1 VTHPA
6 LTPEN
11 TRTGIIAG
19 ISAYVIWG
27 LVPIFFKQIV
37 EIPAVEIIAHRVV
50 WAMLLMTALIGFGRG
65 FGRGFGDA
73 LRIARQPAQLA
84 RIALASALVITN
96 WLTFV
101 WGVNN
106 GHIVETSLGY
116 FILPLLNVA
125 LGVLVLK
132 ERMRPLQWLAVL
144 CAAVGVAIEAT
155 RAGGLPWIALVLAG
169 TFGIYGLLR
178 KQLPLDAASG
188 LFLETVCM
196 TPLALGWLGWLA
208 YSGQSHFGGSGA
220 LSASDLYLIATG
232 PVTAIPLLLF
242 AIAARRLPLSM
253 MAFLQYLA
261 PTIAFLIGVLVYHE
275 TLDTQRMLSL
285 AAIWTGLAVYSVDL
299 LKTAAARQE
308 AALP

>member
-1 VTHPA
+1 M
-6 LTPEN
+6 
-11 TRTGIIAG
+11 IIAG

-27 LVPIFFKQIV
+27 LVPIFFKQIAEV
-37 EIPAVEIIAHRVV
+37 PATEIIAHRVV

-65 FGRGFGDA
+65 FGDA
-73 LRIARQPAQLA
+73 LRIARQPAQLC
-84 RIALASALVITN
+84 RIALASALVLAN

-144 CAAVGVAIEAT
+144 CAAIGVAIEAT
-155 RAGGLPWIALVLAG
+155 RASGLPWIALVLAG
-169 TFGIYGLLR
+169 TFAIYGLLR

-196 TPLALGWLGWLA
+196 LPLALAWLA
-208 YSGQSHFGGSGA
+208 WSGPSHFGVGA
-220 LSASDLYLIATG
+220 GITATDLLLVATG

-242 AIAARRLPLSM
+242 AIATRRLPLSM

-261 PTIAFLIGVLVYHE
+261 PTLAFLIGVLMYHE
-275 TLDTQRMLSL
+275 PLDTLRMLSL

-299 LKTAAARQE
+299 VKAAAARQE
-308 AALP
+308 VPLP

>member
-1 VTHPA
+1 MSHPA

-11 TRTGIIAG
+11 TRTGIITG
-19 ISAYVIWG
+19 ISAYAIWG
-27 LVPIFFKQIV
+27 LVPLFFKQIA

-65 FGRGFGDA
+65 FGDA

-84 RIALASALVITN
+84 KIALASALVISN

-132 ERMRPLQWLAVL
+132 ERMRRLQWVAVL
-144 CAAVGVAIEAT
+144 CATIGVAIEAT
-155 RAGGLPWIALVLAG
+155 RADGLPWIALVLAG
-169 TFGIYGLLR
+169 TFGAYGLLR

-188 LFLETVCM
+188 LFLETICM
-196 TPLALGWLGWLA
+196 LPPALAWLGWLA
-208 YSGQSHFGGSGA
+208 YSGQAHFGGSGG
-220 LSASDLYLIATG
+220 LPASDLLLIATG

-242 AIAARRLPLSM
+242 AIAARRLPLSR

-275 TLDTQRMLSL
+275 PLDLQRMLSL
-285 AAIWTGLAVYSVDL
+285 AAIWTGLAIYSIDL
-299 LKTAAARQE
+299 LKAATTRVAE
-308 AALP
+308 PLP

>member
-1 VTHPA
+1 MTHPA

>member
-1 VTHPA
+1 VNPTQPA
-6 LTPEN
+6 ATPEN
-11 TRTGIIAG
+11 TRLGILAG
-19 ISAYVIWG
+19 VGAYAIWG
-27 LVPIFFKQIV
+27 LVPIFFKQMAGV
-37 EIPAVEIIAHRVV
+37 PAVEIIAHRVV
-50 WAMLLMTALIGFGRG
+50 WAMLLLTALIGFGRG
-65 FGRGFGDA
+65 FGDA
-73 LRIARQPAQLA
+73 LRVARIPAQLA
-84 RIALASALVITN
+84 KIALASALVISN

-132 ERMRPLQWLAVL
+132 ERMRRLQWVAVL

-169 TFGIYGLLR
+169 TFGFYGLLR

-196 TPLALGWLGWLA
+196 MPPALAWLGWLA
-208 YSGQSHFGGSGA
+208 YSGQGHFGGSSM
-220 LSASDLYLIATG
+220 LSAGDLYLVATG

-253 MAFLQYLA
+253 LAFLQYLA
-261 PTIAFLIGVLVYHE
+261 PTIAFLIGVLIYLE
-275 TLDTQRMLSL
+275 PLDAQRMLSL
-285 AAIWTGLAVYSVDL
+285 AAIWVGLAVYSVDL
-299 LKTAAARQE
+299 LKTTRAG
-308 AALP
+308 PV

>member
-1 VTHPA
+1 MNPA
-6 LTPEN
+6 QPAATPEN
-11 TRTGIIAG
+11 TRTGILAG

-27 LVPIFFKQIV
+27 LVPIFFKQMAAV
-37 EIPAVEIIAHRVV
+37 PAVEIIAHRVV
-50 WAMLLMTALIGFGRG
+50 WAMLLMTALLGFGRG
-65 FGRGFGDA
+65 FADA
-73 LRIARQPAQLA
+73 LRIARIPAQLA
-84 RIALASALVITN
+84 KIALASTLVICN

-106 GHIVETSLGY
+106 GRIVETSLGY
-116 FILPLLNVA
+116 FLLPLLNVA

-132 ERMRPLQWLAVL
+132 ERMRRLQWVAVL
-144 CAAVGVAIEAT
+144 CAAIGVAIEAA
-155 RAGGLPWIALVLAG
+155 RADGLPWIALVLAG

-196 TPLALGWLGWLA
+196 LPLALAWLA
-208 YSGQSHFGGSGA
+208 WSGPSHFGVGA
-220 LSASDLYLIATG
+220 GITATDLLLVATG

-242 AIAARRLPLSM
+242 AIATRRLPLSM

-261 PTIAFLIGVLVYHE
+261 PTLAFLIGVLMYHE
-275 TLDTQRMLSL
+275 PLDTLRMLSL

-299 LKTAAARQE
+299 VKAAAARQE
-308 AALP
+308 VPLP

>member
-1 VTHPA
+1 MSHPA

-11 TRTGIIAG
+11 TRTGILAG

-27 LVPIFFKQIV
+27 LVPIFFKQIAEV
-37 EIPAVEIIAHRVV
+37 PATEIIAHRVV

-65 FGRGFGDA
+65 FGDA
-73 LRIARQPAQLA
+73 LRIARQPAQLC
-84 RIALASALVITN
+84 RIALASALVLAN

-144 CAAVGVAIEAT
+144 CAAIGVAIEAT
-155 RAGGLPWIALVLAG
+155 RASGLPWIALVLAG
-169 TFGIYGLLR
+169 TFAIYGLLR

-196 TPLALGWLGWLA
+196 LPLALAWLA
-208 YSGQSHFGGSGA
+208 WSGPSHFGVGA
-220 LSASDLYLIATG
+220 GITATDLLLVATG

-242 AIAARRLPLSM
+242 AIATRRLPLSM

-261 PTIAFLIGVLVYHE
+261 PTLAFLIGVLMYHE
-275 TLDTQRMLSL
+275 PLDTLRMLSL

-299 LKTAAARQE
+299 VKVAAARQE
-308 AALP
+308 VPLP

>member
-1 VTHPA
+1 MNPTQPA
-6 LTPEN
+6 ATPEN
-11 TRTGIIAG
+11 TRLGILAG
-19 ISAYVIWG
+19 VGAYAIWG
-27 LVPIFFKQIV
+27 LVPIFFKQMAGV
-37 EIPAVEIIAHRVV
+37 PAVEIIAHRVV
-50 WAMLLMTALIGFGRG
+50 WAMLLLTALIGFGRG
-65 FGRGFGDA
+65 FGDA
-73 LRIARQPAQLA
+73 LRVARIPAQLA
-84 RIALASALVITN
+84 KIALASALVISN

-132 ERMRPLQWLAVL
+132 ERMRPLQWVAVL
-144 CAAVGVAIEAT
+144 CAAAGVAIETT

-169 TFGIYGLLR
+169 TFGFYGLLR

-196 TPLALGWLGWLA
+196 MPPALAWLGWLA
-208 YSGQSHFGGSGA
+208 YSGQGHFGGSSM
-220 LSASDLYLIATG
+220 LSAGDLYLVATG

-253 MAFLQYLA
+253 LAFLQYLA
-261 PTIAFLIGVLVYHE
+261 PTIAFLIGVLVYLE
-275 TLDTQRMLSL
+275 PLDAQRMLSL
-285 AAIWTGLAVYSVDL
+285 AAIWVGLAVYSVDL
-299 LKTAAARQE
+299 LKTTRAG
-308 AALP
+308 PV

>member
-1 VTHPA
+1 LTHPA

-11 TRTGIIAG
+11 TRTGILAG

-27 LVPIFFKQIV
+27 MVPIFFKQMTEV
-37 EIPAVEIIAHRVV
+37 PAVEIIAHRVV
-50 WAMLLMTALIGFGRG
+50 WAMLLMTALLG

-84 RIALASALVITN
+84 RIALASALVISN
-96 WLTFV
+96 WLVFV

-132 ERMRPLQWLAVL
+132 ERMRRLQWVAVL
-144 CAAVGVAIEAT
+144 CAATGVAIEAT
-155 RAGGLPWIALVLAG
+155 RAAGLPWIALVLAG

-196 TPLALGWLGWLA
+196 MLPALAWLGWLA
-208 YSGQSHFGGSGA
+208 YSGQGHFGGSGA
-220 LSASDLYLIATG
+220 LSSADLLLIATG
-232 PVTAIPLLLF
+232 PVTAIPLLF

-261 PTIAFLIGVLVYHE
+261 PTIAFLIGVLIYHE
-275 TLDTQRMLSL
+275 ALDTQRMLSL
-285 AAIWTGLAVYSVDL
+285 AAIWAGLAVYSVDL
-299 LKTAAARQE
+299 LKAAATPKE
-308 AALP
+308 TPLP

>member
-1 VTHPA
+1 MNPTQPA
-6 LTPEN
+6 ATPEN
-11 TRTGIIAG
+11 TRLGILAG
-19 ISAYVIWG
+19 VGAYAIWG
-27 LVPIFFKQIV
+27 LVPIFFKQMV
-37 EIPAVEIIAHRVV
+37 EVPAVEIIAHRVV

-65 FGRGFGDA
+65 FADA
-73 LRIARQPAQLA
+73 WRVARIPAQLA
-84 RIALASALVITN
+84 KIALASALVASN

-132 ERMRPLQWLAVL
+132 ERMRLLQWVAVL
-144 CAAVGVAIEAT
+144 CAAIGVAIEAT
-155 RAGGLPWIALVLAG
+155 RADGLPWVALVLAA

-196 TPLALGWLGWLA
+196 MPPALAWLGWLA
-208 YSGQSHFGGSGA
+208 YSGQGHFGGGGSGM
-220 LSASDLYLIATG
+220 LSGGDLLLIATG

-253 MAFLQYLA
+253 LAFLQYLA

-275 TLDTQRMLSL
+275 PLDAQRMLSL
-285 AAIWTGLAVYSVDL
+285 AAIWTGLAVYSADL
-299 LKTAAARQE
+299 LKAASAR
-308 AALP
+308 PV

>member
-1 VTHPA
+1 MLPLA
-6 LTPEN
+6 SREN
-11 TRTGIIAG
+11 TRLGILAG

-27 LVPIFFKQIV
+27 LVPIFFKQIAEV
-37 EIPAVEIIAHRVV
+37 PAVEIIAHRVL
-50 WAMLLMTALIGFGRG
+50 WAMLLMTALIA

-73 LRIARQPAQLA
+73 WRVARMPAQLA
-84 RIALASALVITN
+84 KIALASALVISN

-106 GHIVETSLGY
+106 GHILETSLGY
-116 FILPLLNVA
+116 FILPLFNVA

-132 ERMRPLQWLAVL
+132 ERLRPLQWTAVL
-144 CAAVGVAIEAT
+144 LATVGVGIEAA

-188 LFLETVCM
+188 LFLETACM
-196 TPLALGWLGWLA
+196 MPPALLWLAWLA
-208 YSGQSHFGGSGA
+208 YSGQSHFGVGA
-220 LSASDLYLIATG
+220 PSASDLLLVATG

-253 MAFLQYLA
+253 IAFLQYLA
-261 PTIAFLIGVLVYHE
+261 PTLAFLIGVFVYHE
-275 TLDTQRMLSL
+275 PIDSQRMLSL
-285 AAIWTGLAVYSVDL
+285 AAIWAGLAIYSIDQL
-299 LKTAAARQE
+299 QAAAARRE
-308 AALP
+308 APLP

>member
-1 VTHPA
+1 VNPTQPA
-6 LTPEN
+6 ATPEN
-11 TRTGIIAG
+11 TRLGILAG
-19 ISAYVIWG
+19 VGAYAIWG
-27 LVPIFFKQIV
+27 LVPIFFKQMAGV
-37 EIPAVEIIAHRVV
+37 PAVEIIAHRVV

-65 FGRGFGDA
+65 FGEA
-73 LRIARQPAQLA
+73 LRVARIPAQLA
-84 RIALASALVITN
+84 KIALASALVISN

-132 ERMRPLQWLAVL
+132 ERMRRLQWVAVL

-169 TFGIYGLLR
+169 TFGFYGLLR

-196 TPLALGWLGWLA
+196 MPPALAWLGWLA
-208 YSGQSHFGGSGA
+208 YSGQGHFGGSGA
-220 LSASDLYLIATG
+220 LSAGDLYLVATG

-242 AIAARRLPLSM
+242 AIAARRLPLSRL
-253 MAFLQYLA
+253 AFLQYLA
-261 PTIAFLIGVLVYHE
+261 PTIAFLIGVLVYLE
-275 TLDTQRMLSL
+275 PLDAQRMLSL
-285 AAIWTGLAVYSVDL
+285 AAIWVGLAVYSVDL
-299 LKTAAARQE
+299 LKTTRAG
-308 AALP
+308 PV